1 MPVLVNHSCSEYTG
15 RFWFS
20 CTDLAIS
27 LTIHKSFFVEFDCSL
42 IAPLTCVVFSDL
54 SADLGSKLLLHG
66 DGVRLLQLHPLQ
78 HLGLHIPCLDTAKT
92 QQQYPRPY
100 HLKWENIEIQS
111 SFLLLCVCLC
121 RQAAKFCLEIIMQN
135 IWCKMWNDDKV
146 RQREQHNWNWN
157 LLFVGRVKLPHFC
170 QPYFGSLPTGPD
182 NGSHLRAP
190 AVHSLGE
197 PKEKS
202 GGRNKTKQ

>member
-1 MPVLVNHSCSEYTG
+1 MPVLVNRSCSEYTG

-78 HLGLHIPCLDTAKT
+78 HLGLHIPRLDTAKT
-92 QQQYPRPY
+92 QPHFENNNILGLLISVGTSERI
-100 HLKWENIEIQS
+100 LK
-111 SFLLLCVCLC
+111 FKVVLCFSVCLC
-121 RQAAKFCLEIIMQN
+121 MQATKFSLEIIM
-135 IWCKMWNDDKV
+135 C
-146 RQREQHNWNWN
+146 NWNH

-182 NGSHLRAP
+182 NGNHLRAP
-190 AVHSLGE
+190 EVRSLG
-197 PKEKS
+197 KT
-202 GGRNKTKQ
+202 GGKRGVRNTTKQ